1 MLRRHVHKHKIIA
14 REALCDTD
22 DAQIALGA
30 IQAQMVQ
37 AGQQRGEANHR
48 VAVSEEARTRTMV
61 LAGC

>member
-1 MLRRHVHKHKIIA
+1 MRKHRRTVG
-14 REALCDTD
+14 EALWDMD
-22 DAQIALGA
+22 DAQTALGA

-61 LAGC
+61 LAGH